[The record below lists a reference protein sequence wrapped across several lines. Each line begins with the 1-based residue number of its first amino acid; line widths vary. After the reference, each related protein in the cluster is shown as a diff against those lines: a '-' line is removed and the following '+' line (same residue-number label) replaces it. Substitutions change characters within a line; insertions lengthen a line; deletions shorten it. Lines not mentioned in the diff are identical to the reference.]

1 MAFPK
6 NTASRNSDG
15 WHLCRQDFIQ
25 LLWLSQSKNA
35 NQQMMSLPL
44 DANRTTQPLAEK
56 SGMWN
61 TSLSFFPLLLLSF
74 CLFALA
80 SSYNITCTPP
90 MNASS

>member
-35 NQQMMSLPL
+35 NQQMSPPPL

-56 SGMWN
+56 PGMWN
-61 TSLSFFPLLLLSF
+61 GPFLFFPSF
-74 CLFALA
+74 AVILFVCSGLKL
-80 SSYNITCTPP
+80 
-90 MNASS
+90 

>member
-35 NQQMMSLPL
+35 NQQIPQAWEPTFLK
-44 DANRTTQPLAEK
+44 THH
-56 SGMWN
+56 
-61 TSLSFFPLLLLSF
+61 
-74 CLFALA
+74 
-80 SSYNITCTPP
+80 
-90 MNASS
+90 